1 MKMGRVYVVQK
12 MFAGYVAEPNPLDA
26 LNKLEELNE
35 ALKDEN
41 KVSKKTIE
49 NFHLTV
55 YCSLWT
61 FLSRRPGFGSYRL
74 KFRRK
79 LNQDTRM

>member
-41 KVSKKTIE
+41 KVCKKTIE
-49 NFHLTV
+49 NFRSTV

-61 FLSRRPGFGSYRL
+61 FLSRRPGFGSCRL
-74 KFRRK
+74 KSLRK